1 MSDTTPLAPASAPN
15 AVSVPVPST
24 APPPTTETP
33 AKPEAAA
40 SQEPPAESKEGTQDE
55 QPRGDDGKFK
65 PKKTAEDR
73 KAQIRSEIDT
83 LTATKRATER
93 EVERLRNEAIR
104 LNEQL
109 RQSPQEDPY
118 DTVSATRRAV
128 KEERLQQTIE
138 QAQAA
143 VQQVNQHRVAT
154 FEAKLEA
161 ARERI
166 PDLDQALNDFSR
178 LPVTEVA
185 ADLIA
190 ESDKAAEIAYYL
202 AKNPQDAFRISR
214 LPVHLQGAEIARIE
228 NRVSA
233 APTVRKS
240 SNAPPP
246 VPMINGSSSPSS
258 KTPAEMSVEEMGK
271 LIYGR

>member
-1 MSDTTPLAPASAPN
+1 MSETTPLAPANAPN
-15 AVSVPVPST
+15 AVSVPVPQS
-24 APPPTTETP
+24 APKPTTDTP
-33 AKPEAAA
+33 AQPEAAA
-40 SQEPPAESKEGTQDE
+40 SQEAPAESKEGTQDE

-73 KAQIRSEIDT
+73 KAQIRTEIDT
-83 LTATKRATER
+83 LIATKRAEER
-93 EVERLRNEAIR
+93 RVQALRDEATRLHQ
-104 LNEQL
+104 QL
-109 RQSPQEDPY
+109 QQTPQDDPY
-118 DTVSATRRAV
+118 DTVAATRRAV

-138 QAQAA
+138 QHQSA
-143 VQQVNQHRVAT
+143 VQQVAAQRVAT

-185 ADLIA
+185 ADIIA

-202 AKNPQDAFRISR
+202 AKNPQDAIRIAR

-228 NRVSA
+228 HRVST

-246 VPMINGSSSPSS
+246 VPMINGTSSPSS
-258 KTPAEMSVEEMGK
+258 KTPSEMSVEEMGK